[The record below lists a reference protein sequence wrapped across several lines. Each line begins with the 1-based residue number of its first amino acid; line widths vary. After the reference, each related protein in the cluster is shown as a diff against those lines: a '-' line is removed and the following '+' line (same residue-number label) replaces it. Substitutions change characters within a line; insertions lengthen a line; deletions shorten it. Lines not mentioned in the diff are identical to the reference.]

1 MTLTLSLTLI
11 TTLLGAPTGPLFKDA
26 GLYPAPQ
33 PAIERTVAHQV
44 ASTDRFSVRLRCT
57 ALASGHVT
65 DCVVLEETRPGYG
78 FGEAALALMNGAEV
92 APIVDRGRPVD
103 APFER
108 TIDFTPQ

>member
-11 TTLLGAPTGPLFKDA
+11 TTLLGAPTTPMLKDA
-26 GLYPAPQ
+26 ALYAAPQ
-33 PAIERTVAHQV
+33 PVLEQTVAPQ

-65 DCVVLEETRPGYG
+65 DCVVLEETRPGLG
-78 FGEAALALMNGAEV
+78 FGEAALALMDGAEV
-92 APIVDRGRPVD
+92 TPILERGRAVD

-108 TIDFTPQ
+108 TIDFTP

>member
-1 MTLTLSLTLI
+1 MILTLSLTLI
-11 TTLLGAPTGPLFKDA
+11 TTLLGAPTAPVLKDVA
-26 GLYPAPQ
+26 LYSAPK
-33 PAIERTVAHQV
+33 PAIERTMAPQA

-78 FGEAALALMNGAEV
+78 FGEAALALMDGAEV
-92 APIVDRGRPVD
+92 TPIIERGRAVD

-108 TIDFTPQ
+108 TIDFTP

>member
-11 TTLLGAPTGPLFKDA
+11 TTLLSAPTAPMLKEA
-26 GLYPAPQ
+26 ALYAAPKPVLEQTVAPQ
-33 PAIERTVAHQV
+33 

-65 DCVVLEETRPGYG
+65 DCVVLEETRPGLG
-78 FGEAALALMNGAEV
+78 FGEAALALMDGAEV
-92 APIVDRGRPVD
+92 TPILERGRAVD

-108 TIDFTPQ
+108 TIDFTP

>member
-11 TTLLGAPTGPLFKDA
+11 TTLLGAPTAPLLTDA
-26 GLYPAPQ
+26 ALPAAPQ
-33 PAIERTVAHQV
+33 PAIARTVAPQAAPV
-44 ASTDRFSVRLRCT
+44 DRFSVRLRCT

-92 APIVDRGRPVD
+92 TPIVERGRPVD

-108 TIDFTPQ
+108 TIDFTP

>member
-11 TTLLGAPTGPLFKDA
+11 TTLLGAPTAPMLKDA
-26 GLYPAPQ
+26 ALYAAPQ
-33 PAIERTVAHQV
+33 AAIERTVAPQ

-65 DCVVLEETRPGYG
+65 DCVVLEETRPGLG
-78 FGEAALALMNGAEV
+78 FGEAALALMDGAEV
-92 APIVDRGRPVD
+92 TPIIERGRAVD

-108 TIDFTPQ
+108 TIDFTP